1 MKTALTLR
9 SLPLNAQLQSL
20 FRARDFFFHNGR
32 VLRHVRFG
40 VKAQIAAAVLL
51 LAGLLLASATLTQA
65 AGRALSLTGLV
76 DAPVPADVQVA
87 ELEAKLAAME
97 TKVATISHAAQ
108 AHALRVERRQQFIA
122 SVVSGKGD
130 PEQLAALIKPVETA
144 AVARDVVAPFA
155 RLEARQDKLAMAA
168 ADRIN
173 ARYAKTTAVLKR
185 VGMRPARFVSG
196 GAMGGPFEE
205 APAREEMDEAM
216 TEADT
221 GFRALF
227 KSWKKLDM
235 LQEGAIAIP
244 SLKPVENL
252 TLTSSF
258 GVRSDPFRGT
268 RAMHAG
274 LDIPGPV
281 GTPIYATA
289 DGVVARSGRY
299 GAYGNLIEVNHGK
312 GIQTR
317 YGHLSRI
324 LVGSNVRVKRGQL
337 IGHMGS
343 TGRSTGPHLHY
354 EVRVDG
360 RAINPMPF
368 LQTTDYL
375 LAVQN
380 KDSLTKVAQGG
391 PAN

>member
-1 MKTALTLR
+1 MKTALINR
-9 SLPLNAQLQSL
+9 SVPLTIQLQSL
-20 FRARDFFFHNGR
+20 FRARDFFFHDGKL
-32 VLRHVRFG
+32 LRHVHIG
-40 VKAQIAAAVLL
+40 VKAQIATLALL
-51 LAGLLLASATLTQA
+51 VVGLLLASASATHA
-65 AGRALSLTGLV
+65 AGRALSLTGLTN
-76 DAPVPADVQVA
+76 APVSANAQVEALQA
-87 ELEAKLAAME
+87 ELAAME
-97 TKVATISHAAQ
+97 SKVASISHAAQ

-122 SVVSGKGD
+122 SVVSGEGD
-130 PEQLAALIKPVETA
+130 PEKLAALIQPVETA
-144 AVARDVVAPFA
+144 AVAAQVVAPFA
-155 RLEARQDKLAMAA
+155 RIEAHQDKLALAA
-168 ADRIN
+168 AERID
-173 ARYAKTTAVLKR
+173 ARYAKTTAVLQR
-185 VGMRPARFVSG
+185 VGMKPARFVTG
-196 GAMGGPFEE
+196 GIGGPLE
-205 APAREEMDEAM
+205 AAPRREEMDEEM

-227 KSWKKLDM
+227 RSWKKLDM

-258 GVRSDPFRGT
+258 GVRSDPFKGT

-274 LDIPGPV
+274 LDIPGPT

-289 DGVVARSGRY
+289 DGIVARSGRF
-299 GAYGNLIEVNHGK
+299 GAYGNLVEINHGK

-324 LVGSNVRVKRGQL
+324 LVGSNVKVKRGQL

-380 KDSLTKVAQGG
+380 KGSLTRVAQGG
-391 PAN
+391 PAD

>member
-1 MKTALTLR
+1 MKTALFHR
-9 SLPLNAQLQSL
+9 SVPIVSQLHSL
-20 FRARDFFFHNGR
+20 FRARDFFFHDGR
-32 VLRHVRFG
+32 VMRHVRFG
-40 VKAQIAAAVLL
+40 VKAQIAAAVLV
-51 LAGLLLASATLTQA
+51 LAGLLLASASVTQA
-65 AGRALSLTGLV
+65 AERALAATGLV
-76 DAPVPADVQVA
+76 DASISSDAQVVQ
-87 ELEAKLAAME
+87 LEAKLAAME
-97 TKVATISHAAQ
+97 TKVATISDAAK

-122 SVVSGKGD
+122 SVVSGEGD
-130 PEQLAALIKPVETA
+130 PEKLAALIQPIETA
-144 AVARDVVAPFA
+144 AVARSVVAPLA
-155 RLEARQDKLAMAA
+155 QVEARQDQLAQAA
-168 ADRIN
+168 ADQID

-185 VGMRPARFVSG
+185 VGMKPARFVVG
-196 GAMGGPFEE
+196 AAMGGPFEA
-205 APAREEMDEAM
+205 APEREEMDEAM

-244 SLKPVENL
+244 SLKPVEKL
-252 TLTSSF
+252 TLTSTF

-289 DGVVARSGRY
+289 DGVVARSGRF

-380 KDSLTKVAQGG
+380 KGSLTKVAQGG
-391 PAN
+391 PSN

>member
-1 MKTALTLR
+1 MKTALFNR
-9 SLPLNAQLQSL
+9 SAPLTSQLQSL
-20 FRARDFFFHNGR
+20 FRARDFFFHDGK
-32 VLRHVRFG
+32 VLRHIRVGVR
-40 VKAQIAAAVLL
+40 AQIAALALL
-51 LAGLLLASATLTQA
+51 VVGALLASASATQA
-65 AGRALSLTGLV
+65 AGRALALTGLTATV
-76 DAPVPADVQVA
+76 SADAQV
-87 ELEAKLAAME
+87 EVLEAKLAAME
-97 TKVATISHAAQ
+97 GKVATISHAAQ
-108 AHALRVERRQQFIA
+108 AHALRVERRQQFLA
-122 SVVSGKGD
+122 SVMSGEGD
-130 PEQLAALIKPVETA
+130 PEQLAALIQPIETA
-144 AVARDVVAPFA
+144 AVARQVVAPLA
-155 RLEARQDKLAMAA
+155 RVEARQDRLAMAA
-168 ADRIN
+168 AEQID
-173 ARYAKTTAVLKR
+173 ARYADTTAVLKR
-185 VGMRPARFVSG
+185 VGMKPARFVSG
-196 GAMGGPFEE
+196 GMGGPLEE
-205 APAREEMDEAM
+205 APNREEMDEAM

-235 LQEGAIAIP
+235 LQEGVIAIP

-258 GVRSDPFRGT
+258 GVRSDPFKGT

-274 LDIPGPV
+274 LDIPGAM
-281 GTPIYATA
+281 GTPVYATA

-337 IGHMGS
+337 IGHIGS

-380 KDSLTKVAQGG
+380 KGGLTKVAQGG

>member
-1 MKTALTLR
+1 MKTALFDR
-9 SLPLNAQLQSL
+9 SVPFALHLPSL
-20 FRARDFFFHNGR
+20 FRARDFFFHDGK

-51 LAGLLLASATLTQA
+51 VAGLLLASASVTQA
-65 AGRALSLTGLV
+65 AGRALSLTGLTDSFV
-76 DAPVPADVQVA
+76 STDAQVEA
-87 ELEAKLAAME
+87 LEAKLAAME
-97 TKVATISHAAQ
+97 TKVETISDAAE

-130 PEQLAALIKPVETA
+130 PEKLAALIQPIETA

-155 RLEARQDKLAMAA
+155 RLEAHQDKLAQAA
-168 ADRIN
+168 ADRID
-173 ARYAKTTAVLKR
+173 ARYANTTAVLKR
-185 VGMRPARFVSG
+185 VGMKPARFVSG
-196 GAMGGPFEE
+196 GMGGPLES
-205 APAREEMDEAM
+205 ADREEMDEAM

-244 SLKPVENL
+244 SMKPVENL

-324 LVGSNVRVKRGQL
+324 LVGSNVKVKRGQL
-337 IGHMGS
+337 IGMMGS

-380 KDSLTKVAQGG
+380 KGSLAKVAQGG

>member
-1 MKTALTLR
+1 MKTALFNR
-9 SLPLNAQLQSL
+9 GAPFGEKLQSL
-20 FRARDFFFHNGR
+20 VQARDFFFHDGKIM
-32 VLRHVRFG
+32 RHVHVS
-40 VKAQIAAAVLL
+40 VKAQIATAFLL
-51 LAGLLLASATLTQA
+51 FSALMLASATQVA
-65 AGRALSLTGLV
+65 NRALAITGLTAASA
-76 DAPVPADVQVA
+76 DAKVVQ
-87 ELEAKLAAME
+87 LEAKLAAME
-97 TKVATISHAAQ
+97 TKVETISDAAE

-130 PEQLAALIKPVETA
+130 PEKLAALIQPVETA
-144 AVARDVVAPFA
+144 AIARDVVAPFA
-155 RLEARQDKLAMAA
+155 RVEAHQDRLAQAA
-168 ADRIN
+168 AERID
-173 ARYAKTTAVLKR
+173 ARYANTTAVLKR
-185 VGMRPARFVSG
+185 VGMKPARFVSG
-196 GAMGGPFEE
+196 GMGGPLE
-205 APAREEMDEAM
+205 AAPDREEMDEAM

-235 LQEGAIAIP
+235 LQEGVIAIP
-244 SLKPVENL
+244 SMKPVENL

-299 GAYGNLIEVNHGK
+299 GAYGNLVEVNHGK

-324 LVGSNVRVKRGQL
+324 LVGSNVKVKRGQL
-337 IGHMGS
+337 IALMGS

-380 KDSLTKVAQGG
+380 KGSLAKVAQGG

>member
-1 MKTALTLR
+1 MKTALFNRGVPFT
-9 SLPLNAQLQSL
+9 SQLHSL
-20 FRARDFFFHNGR
+20 FRARDFFFHDGK

-40 VKAQIAAAVLL
+40 VKAQIAAIVLL
-51 LAGLLLASATLTQA
+51 VAGLLLASASVTQA
-65 AGRALSLTGLV
+65 AGRALSLTGLTDSFV
-76 DAPVPADVQVA
+76 STDAQVEA
-87 ELEAKLAAME
+87 LEAKLAAME
-97 TKVATISHAAQ
+97 SRIETISDAAEARAQ
-108 AHALRVERRQQFIA
+108 RVERRQQFIV

-130 PEQLAALIKPVETA
+130 PEMLAALIQPVETA

-155 RLEARQDKLAMAA
+155 RVEARQDQLARAA
-168 ADRIN
+168 ANRID
-173 ARYAKTTAVLKR
+173 ARYANTTAVLKR
-185 VGMRPARFVSG
+185 VGMKPARFVLG
-196 GAMGGPFEE
+196 GMGGPLE
-205 APAREEMDEAM
+205 AAPDREEMDEAM

-235 LQEGAIAIP
+235 LQEGVIAIP
-244 SLKPVENL
+244 SMKPVENL

-281 GTPIYATA
+281 GTPVYATA

-324 LVGSNVRVKRGQL
+324 LVASNVKVKRGQL
-337 IGHMGS
+337 IGMMGS

-380 KDSLTKVAQGG
+380 KGSLTKVAQGG

>member
-1 MKTALTLR
+1 MKTALFTR
-9 SLPLNAQLQSL
+9 SVPFGEKLQSL
-20 FRARDFFFHNGR
+20 VQARDFLFHDGK
-32 VLRHVRFG
+32 VLRHVHFS
-40 VKAQIAAAVLL
+40 VKAQIATAALL
-51 LAGLLLASATLTQA
+51 LAALLLASAT
-65 AGRALSLTGLV
+65 
-76 DAPVPADVQVA
+76 QVA
-87 ELEAKLAAME
+87 NHALAFAGLTNGAANDAQVVQLEAKLAAME

-122 SVVSGKGD
+122 SVVSGEGD
-130 PEQLAALIKPVETA
+130 PEQLAAMIQPVETA
-144 AVARDVVAPFA
+144 AIARDVVAPFA
-155 RLEARQDKLAMAA
+155 RVEAHQDKLAMAA
-168 ADRIN
+168 AEEID

-185 VGMRPARFVSG
+185 VGMKPARFVSG
-196 GAMGGPFEE
+196 GMGGPLEE
-205 APAREEMDEAM
+205 APNREEMDEAM

-235 LQEGAIAIP
+235 LQEGVIAIP

-289 DGVVARSGRY
+289 DGIVARSGRF

-324 LVGSNVRVKRGQL
+324 LVASNVKVKRGQL
-337 IGHMGS
+337 IGMMGS

-380 KDSLTKVAQGG
+380 KGNLTKVAQGG

>member
-1 MKTALTLR
+1 MKTALFLH
-9 SLPLNAQLQSL
+9 SPPFNAQLQSL
-20 FRARDFFFHNGR
+20 FRARDFFFHDGR

-51 LAGLLLASATLTQA
+51 IAGLLLASASVTQA
-65 AGRALSLTGLV
+65 AGRALALTGLTNTPISA
-76 DAPVPADVQVA
+76 DAQVVQ
-87 ELEAKLAAME
+87 LEAKLAAME
-97 TKVATISHAAQ
+97 SKVATISHAAE

-130 PEQLAALIKPVETA
+130 PEQLAALIQPVETA
-144 AVARDVVAPFA
+144 AIARDVVAPFA
-155 RLEARQDKLAMAA
+155 RVEAHQDRLAMAA
-168 ADRIN
+168 ADEIN
-173 ARYAKTTAVLKR
+173 ARYAETTAVLKR
-185 VGMRPARFVSG
+185 VGMKPARFVSG
-196 GAMGGPFEE
+196 GMGGPLEE
-205 APAREEMDEAM
+205 APNREEMDEAM

-235 LQEGAIAIP
+235 LQEGVIAIP
-244 SLKPVENL
+244 SMKPVENL

-274 LDIPGPV
+274 LDIPGPS
-281 GTPIYATA
+281 GTPVYATA
-289 DGVVARSGRY
+289 DGIVARSGRY

-380 KDSLTKVAQGG
+380 KGNLTKVAQGG

>member
-1 MKTALTLR
+1 MVA
-9 SLPLNAQLQSL
+9 PLQSL
-20 FRARDFFFHNGR
+20 FRARDFFFHDGK
-32 VLRHVRFG
+32 VQRHVRFS
-40 VKAQIAAAVLL
+40 VKAQIATAILL
-51 LAGLLLASATLTQA
+51 LAMLLLASASATQA
-65 AGRALSLTGLV
+65 AGRALALTGLT
-76 DAPVPADVQVA
+76 DAPISAEMQVA
-87 ELEAKLAAME
+87 QLEAKLAAME
-97 TKVATISHAAQ
+97 GKVATISHAAK

-130 PEQLAALIKPVETA
+130 PEKLAALIEPVETA
-144 AVARDVVAPFA
+144 AVAKQVVAPLV
-155 RLEARQDKLAMAA
+155 RLEARQEKLAMAA
-168 ADRIN
+168 AEKLD
-173 ARYAKTTAVLKR
+173 ARYARTTAVLKR
-185 VGMRPARFVSG
+185 VGMKPARFVAG
-196 GAMGGPFEE
+196 TAMGGPFEA
-205 APAREEMDEAM
+205 APEREEMDDAM

-281 GTPIYATA
+281 GTPVYATA

-324 LVGSNVRVKRGQL
+324 LVGSNVKVKRGQL
-337 IGHMGS
+337 IGMIGS

-380 KDSLTKVAQGG
+380 KGSLTKVAQGG

>member
-1 MKTALTLR
+1 MKTVPSIR
-9 SLPLNAQLQSL
+9 SLPNVAQLQSL
-20 FRARDFFFHNGR
+20 FRPRDFLFHDGK
-32 VLRHVRFG
+32 VVRHIRFG
-40 VKAQIAAAVLL
+40 VKAQIATLAVLVIGML
-51 LAGLLLASATLTQA
+51 LALASVTKV
-65 AGRALSLTGLV
+65 AGQALSLAGV
-76 DAPVPADVQVA
+76 VEASDGDNVA
-87 ELEAKLAAME
+87 ALQAKLAAME
-97 TKVATISHAAQ
+97 SKVATISDAAQ

-130 PEQLAALIKPVETA
+130 PEQLAAMIEPVETA
-144 AVARDVVAPFA
+144 AVARPVVAPFA
-155 RLEARQDKLAMAA
+155 RIEASQDRLAMVAA
-168 ADRIN
+168 QRID
-173 ARYAKTTAVLKR
+173 ARYARTAEAIQN
-185 VGMRPARFVSG
+185 VGMKPARFVAG
-196 GAMGGPFEE
+196 GMGGPLES
-205 APAREEMDEAM
+205 APDREEMDEAM

-244 SLKPVENL
+244 SLKPVAQL

-289 DGVVARSGRY
+289 DGVVARSGRF
-299 GAYGNLIEVNHGK
+299 GAYGNLIEINHGK

-324 LVGSNVRVKRGQL
+324 LVGSNVKVKRGQL

-380 KDSLTKVAQGG
+380 KGSLTRVAQGG
-391 PAN
+391 PAD